1 MTDRAK
7 DLMNKIWEKSKE
19 EDITEERLVS
29 EILKIVA
36 ETAKYY
42 IAQNDIIVLDK
53 SDIIQLSEEL
63 MND

>member
-19 EDITEERLVS
+19 DDITEEKLVS

-36 ETAKYY
+36 DTAKYY
-42 IAQNDIIVLDK
+42 MAQNDIIVLDK
-53 SDIIQLSEEL
+53 NDIIELSEEL
-63 MND
+63 VND